1 MDLTLRHGKTQQ
13 RSCPLHRYQ
22 YAKGPVFPTTF
33 HLSCSHHLSNQ
44 LKSKLLRDILKIRP
58 KILTKIFCMEGVTA
72 KIRDIPTMFV
82 LSQYVCKI
90 TTARVLDM
98 QSTGK
103 KNTLI

>member
-1 MDLTLRHGKTQQ
+1 
-13 RSCPLHRYQ
+13 
-22 YAKGPVFPTTF
+22 
-33 HLSCSHHLSNQ
+33 
-44 LKSKLLRDILKIRP
+44 
-58 KILTKIFCMEGVTA
+58 MEGVTA